1 MKILYINCICEFSRN
16 NVTSVECTVILLEN
30 CFLSKNGYPGKL
42 LYRKYGI
49 LIIPEENKAIMTL
62 YNIAFKNQIGLS
74 VPWD

>member
-1 MKILYINCICEFSRN
+1 MSIVQWYIGK
-16 NVTSVECTVILLEN
+16 VLSVE
-30 CFLSKNGYPGKL
+30 NGYPGKL

-74 VPWD
+74 VPRD